1 MKPPVNTL
9 NWFEIPVNDFDR
21 ARQFYSRLFD
31 YHMQD
36 TLAGPNRRG
45 FLPHDPQGGGVGG
58 AIVQGPD
65 YIPSQRGCLVYLN
78 AGDDLS
84 IVLARVTD
92 AGGKIIQEKTPVSE
106 EQALGYYA
114 IIRDSEGNH
123 IALHSMQ

>member
-1 MKPPVNTL
+1 MTPPVNTL

-31 YHMQD
+31 YEMQD
-36 TLAGPNRRG
+36 ALAGPNRRG
-45 FLPHDPQGGGVGG
+45 FLPHDQQGGGIGG

-84 IVLARVTD
+84 IVLARVTA

-106 EQALGYYA
+106 EHTLGYYA
-114 IIRDSEGNH
+114 IIRDPEGNR
-123 IALHSMQ
+123 IALHSMH

>member
-1 MKPPVNTL
+1 MTPPVNTL

-31 YHMQD
+31 YEMQD
-36 TLAGPNRRG
+36 VLAGPNRRG
-45 FLPHDPQGGGVGG
+45 FLPHDQQGGGIGD

-92 AGGKIIQEKTPVSE
+92 AGGKIIQEKAPVSE
-106 EQALGYYA
+106 EHTLGYYA
-114 IIRDSEGNH
+114 IIRDPEGNR
-123 IALHSMQ
+123 IALHSMH

>member
-31 YHMQD
+31 YEMQD
-36 TLAGPNRRG
+36 VLAGPNRRG
-45 FLPHDPQGGGVGG
+45 FLPHDQQGNGIGG

-84 IVLARVTD
+84 VVLERVTE
-92 AGGKIIQEKTPVSE
+92 AGGKIIQEKAPVSE
-106 EQALGYYA
+106 EHSLGYYA

-123 IALHSMQ
+123 IALHSMH